1 MGFLARPDRLD
12 RRAAMSPCRRVHVRF
27 ILNATVCS
35 ACVRV
40 CSVATSTCVTYER
53 WLWLQVLNEH
63 AHRARIPT
71 TTHPSRKPPPLALS
85 PTRSTLECI
94 ANTYSMAMRAFLRVC
109 VCLCVCRPLYQN
121 ANTHT
126 HTHAYILSVYIHKFR
141 QLFKCICRES
151 GLPLN
156 MHIT

>member
-40 CSVATSTCVTYER
+40 CSVATSTCVTYAR

-71 TTHPSRKPPPLALS
+71 TTHRSRKPPPLAHS